1 MTKGGHLR
9 MFAAVAVIV
18 VLAYACDDRTSIDS
32 GGSLASEKGLIVFT
46 RATRFA
52 PPDFESD
59 LYAISVDGTGERRL
73 TDSPGLDTFPAWSPD
88 GERIAFTSDREGVNW
103 ELYTMDAEG
112 KEPRRLRRTPQ
123 DESQP
128 AWSPGGRIA
137 YVTDMNR

>member
-18 VLAYACDDRTSIDS
+18 VLAYACDDRASIDS
-32 GGSLASEKGLIVFT
+32 GGSLASEEGLIVFT

-73 TDSPGLDTFPAWSPD
+73 TDSPGLDAFPAWSLD
-88 GERIAFTSDREGVNW
+88 GTRIAFTSEGLEEHSRIFVMNADGSG
-103 ELYTMDAEG
+103 LTRLTDGPADDAF
-112 KEPRRLRRTPQ
+112 
-123 DESQP
+123 P
-128 AWSPGGRIA
+128 AWQP
-137 YVTDMNR
+137 